1 MTQTGKT
8 PALHTFILLLLLGGA
23 LILLPVSLPPGA
35 GDGDFQAYWSSTYLL
50 AHGRDYSDSD
60 AIGDIER
67 SFTNWDEPETLYAW
81 FSPIGNAVLLPFIT
95 LPFSIAN
102 YYWLVLNIIILFI
115 CSLLLWD
122 RSDSRLWIPL
132 ITIFGF
138 SMTVVSLVFGQINFM
153 EVLGLAL
160 FLSFQKNNRQYLA
173 GASLVLTT
181 IKPHLV
187 IFTLPILFL
196 DLLRKKEW
204 KILAGFSAALAF
216 CFAVLFAFYPPWIQ
230 SFLTVI
236 TSGMSTFR
244 ETPNINGLLV
254 FLGIYK
260 IGKWIWL
267 VALAAGIVW
276 WWKHGHDWN
285 RRTFIDISVTLGL
298 IVSPIG
304 WSYDQIMLL
313 FPLLSTLSWISKRE
327 LPQQASKKIIII
339 MITTNLASYILRAF
353 KPSDVWFFW
362 VSIVVLALYLF
373 ARKEKKRLSQ

>member
-1 MTQTGKT
+1 
-8 PALHTFILLLLLGGA
+8 
-23 LILLPVSLPPGA
+23 
-35 GDGDFQAYWSSTYLL
+35 
-50 AHGRDYSDSD
+50 
-60 AIGDIER
+60 
-67 SFTNWDEPETLYAW
+67 
-81 FSPIGNAVLLPFIT
+81 
-95 LPFSIAN
+95 
-102 YYWLVLNIIILFI
+102 
-115 CSLLLWD
+115 
-122 RSDSRLWIPL
+122 
-132 ITIFGF
+132 
-138 SMTVVSLVFGQINFM
+138 MTVVSLVFGQINFM

-298 IVSPIG
+298 IV
-304 WSYDQIMLL
+304 Y
-313 FPLLSTLSWISKRE
+313 
-327 LPQQASKKIIII
+327 
-339 MITTNLASYILRAF
+339 
-353 KPSDVWFFW
+353 
-362 VSIVVLALYLF
+362 
-373 ARKEKKRLSQ
+373 